1 MDIKKLKI
9 LRKHKF
15 KWLVTGVSGFIG
27 KNILN
32 YLILN
37 DQIVIG
43 FDKNTIDKSDYDRIF
58 YNNPNRKKIL
68 HL

>member
-1 MDIKKLKI
+1 M
-9 LRKHKF
+9 
-15 KWLVTGVSGFIG
+15 VSYRRIRFIG

-68 HL
+68 NL